1 MDMLKRI
8 LPPLV
13 LVVAVLALGTTI
25 YRAAVNSSA
34 ADLFKSK
41 CSMCHGLDG
50 KGYTAIHTPDFTSPK
65 WQAAHTDHQI
75 SAAIENGVKGT
86 SMPAWRGKL
95 TTAQVHDLV
104 GYIRSLSAGKK

>member
-1 MDMLKRI
+1 MSMFKRI
-8 LPPLV
+8 LPGLMLIAASLGLV
-13 LVVAVLALGTTI
+13 ATN
-25 YRAAVNSSA
+25 YRAAANSNA

-65 WQAAHTDHQI
+65 WQASVSDRQI
-75 SAAIENGVKGT
+75 TSAIENGVKGS

-95 TTAQVHDLV
+95 TAGQIQDLV
-104 GYIRSLSAGKK
+104 TYIRSLKSGSK